1 MTMDKYITVVVPSC
15 PSGFKPYPELTI
27 EATVQEFRII
37 ATCLRALEKNH
48 KPICPRLG
56 MMIEDGYENKL
67 HDCPGAD
74 EPMYRAI
81 SEALESTAHI
91 TTYCLRDCDWRALGM
106 TTQSDID
113 ELYTTLRSTWIN
125 HIERSIWEQ
134 IGH

>member
-1 MTMDKYITVVVPSC
+1 MTMNEYITVVVPSC

-27 EATVQEFRII
+27 EATVQDFRII

-74 EPMYRAI
+74 EPMCRAI
-81 SEALESTAHI
+81 MKALGRRWHI
-91 TTYCLRDCDWRALGM
+91 TTYCLQNHDWPNLNEE
-106 TTQSDID
+106 D
-113 ELYTTLRSTWIN
+113 EIHTNLRSTWVD

>member
-1 MTMDKYITVVVPSC
+1 MTMNEYITVVVPSC

-37 ATCLRALEKNH
+37 ATCLRALEKNNE
-48 KPICPRLG
+48 PICYRLSR
-56 MMIEDGYENKL
+56 MVLSRYEDGL

-81 SEALESTAHI
+81 MKALKPIGYI
-91 TTYCLRDCDWRALGM
+91 TSYCLQDCKWPNLNEE
-106 TTQSDID
+106 D
-113 ELYTTLRSTWIN
+113 EIHTNLRSTWVD

>member
-1 MTMDKYITVVVPSC
+1 MNECITVVIPSC

-113 ELYTTLRSTWIN
+113 ELYTTLRSTWVD

>member
-1 MTMDKYITVVVPSC
+1 M
-15 PSGFKPYPELTI
+15 SGYK
-27 EATVQEFRII
+27 
-37 ATCLRALEKNH
+37 
-48 KPICPRLG
+48 
-56 MMIEDGYENKL
+56 DGL
-67 HDCPGAD
+67 HDRRNAD

-81 SEALESTAHI
+81 MKALGRRWYI

-113 ELYTTLRSTWIN
+113 ELYTTLRSTWVD

>member
-1 MTMDKYITVVVPSC
+1 MSEPITIVVPSC
-15 PSGFKPYPELTI
+15 PSRFKPYPELTI
-27 EATVQEFRII
+27 EATVQDFRII
-37 ATCLRALEKNH
+37 ATCLRAMEESNE
-48 KPICPRLG
+48 PICHRLCRMVQHG
-56 MMIEDGYENKL
+56 YEDGL
-67 HDCPGAD
+67 HDRRNAD

-81 SEALESTAHI
+81 SEALEPAAHI

>member
-1 MTMDKYITVVVPSC
+1 MTMNEYITVVVPSC

-37 ATCLRALEKNH
+37 ATCLRALEKNG

-56 MMIEDGYENKL
+56 AMVQHGYENEL
-67 HDCPGAD
+67 HGRLEAD
-74 EPMYRAI
+74 EPMCRAI